1 MGRFVAALLLACL
14 VLPLAS
20 GRNITTILA
29 GYKEYKLYNK
39 YLSET
44 RVCDE
49 INDRQSTSM
58 TILVLGDSAMST
70 LVSDAKESLP
80 AIKNALRLLAVLD
93 YYDRKKVKKYGGE
106 SADTLFQATGDA
118 VSATGNVK
126 VTDVEDG
133 EYGFSSA
140 TAGADVSTVT
150 KEVKT
155 QPFKFAI
162 LEISAPI
169 EFDGLFNTPSTA
181 NLTLLLE
188 RAGCKTFAALVASS
202 PGVLKDLE
210 GAMDTGLT
218 LFAPNDAAFMAKGVP
233 DVKTMS
239 AANVTKL
246 LRYHALPAYYPK
258 ASLKTVKKAELATML
273 ASKKK
278 EAISVEAKGD
288 DVGLEAG
295 GSKSRVADTVVDKA
309 PFCLLL
315 VDNLLV
321 PAELAVA
328 QAPSPAPAPAPAE
341 APSKSERRPADA
353 PSDEAADDAA
363 DHHKAKNST
372 SSSDAASS
380 RPVGVSFAAAAAV
393 CSVVLAAVL

>member
-1 MGRFVAALLLACL
+1 MMGRVVAAALLACL
-14 VLPLAS
+14 VLPLVS
-20 GRNITTILA
+20 GRNITSILA

-106 SADTLFQATGDA
+106 TADTLFQATGDA

-150 KEVKT
+150 KEVRT

-162 LEISAPI
+162 LEISAPV

-181 NLTLLLE
+181 NLTRLLE
-188 RAGCKTFAALVASS
+188 RAGCKTFAALLAGDA
-202 PGVLKDLE
+202 GVLKDLE
-210 GAMDTGLT
+210 AAMDTGLT
-218 LFAPNDAAFMAKGVP
+218 LFAPNDAAFTAKAAP

-258 ASLKTVKKAELATML
+258 ASLKTVKATL
-273 ASKKK
+273 PTLLESKKK
-278 EAISVEAKGD
+278 EGISVDAKGD
-288 DVGLEAG
+288 DVGLDAG

-309 PFCLLL
+309 PFSLLL

-328 QAPSPAPAPAPAE
+328 EAPSPAPAPSPAE
-341 APSKSERRPADA
+341 APSKSQRRPADA
-353 PSDEAADDAA
+353 PSDEAEDDAA
-363 DHHKAKNST
+363 DHHKAKKST
-372 SSSDAASS
+372 SSSDAAPI
-380 RPVGVSFAAAAAV
+380 RAALAAAV
-393 CSVVLAAVL
+393 CSVALAAVVL